1 MLAALLN
8 HLWQSTLFA
17 VAIALLVP
25 MVRSNGAHVRYWL
38 WWAASVKFLVPFAWL
53 TALGA
58 TLFGPS
64 VPTFELPE
72 FTATVGRLIEPVT
85 TLWPLGLTLALLVAW
100 ALGVAAV
107 LAYWLKRALTIRA
120 ALASAETCVEAWT
133 ANAGLAVKE
142 ADTVLE
148 PGIVGIVRPVLLVP
162 RGISTRITHE
172 QLRAV
177 VAHELCH
184 WKRRDNLTAAL
195 HMIVEAAFWF
205 HPLVWWIG
213 ARLIEERER
222 ACDEAVIE
230 AGHDPRAYAD
240 GVLNVCELYV
250 ATKLACAAG
259 VSGADLKR
267 RITYIMRSRV
277 MRKLNAIKKV
287 FLSAAALGALIVP
300 IAAGVLRGAP
310 AMAQDDRDV
319 VPLVR
324 IAPDYPPEAV
334 QQRLEGHVILEF
346 TITAEGT
353 TKDITVAESSS
364 PIFEEAAI
372 NAVSRWRYSPRLVDG
387 AGVERPGTRTVI
399 RFALAPEDPP
409 PGPANPPTP
418 GSPLVTTPDDAD
430 DAEP

>member
-1 MLAALLN
+1 
-8 HLWQSTLFA
+8 
-17 VAIALLVP
+17 
-25 MVRSNGAHVRYWL
+25 
-38 WWAASVKFLVPFAWL
+38 
-53 TALGA
+53 
-58 TLFGPS
+58 
-64 VPTFELPE
+64 
-72 FTATVGRLIEPVT
+72 
-85 TLWPLGLTLALLVAW
+85 
-100 ALGVAAV
+100 
-107 LAYWLKRALTIRA
+107 
-120 ALASAETCVEAWT
+120 
-133 ANAGLAVKE
+133 
-142 ADTVLE
+142 
-148 PGIVGIVRPVLLVP
+148 
-162 RGISTRITHE
+162 
-172 QLRAV
+172 
-177 VAHELCH
+177 
-184 WKRRDNLTAAL
+184 
-195 HMIVEAAFWF
+195 
-205 HPLVWWIG
+205 
-213 ARLIEERER
+213 
-222 ACDEAVIE
+222 
-230 AGHDPRAYAD
+230 
-240 GVLNVCELYV
+240 
-250 ATKLACAAG
+250 
-259 VSGADLKR
+259 
-267 RITYIMRSRV
+267 